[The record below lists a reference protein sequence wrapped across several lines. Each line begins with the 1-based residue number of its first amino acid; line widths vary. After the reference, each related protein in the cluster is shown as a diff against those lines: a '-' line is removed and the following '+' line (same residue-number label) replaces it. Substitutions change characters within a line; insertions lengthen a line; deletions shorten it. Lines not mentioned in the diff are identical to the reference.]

1 MTETILTVSAW
12 PEPLSFDAT
21 PKNQILQEGFSFD
34 EKGIESG
41 IQWLNQV
48 YDTVRNRY

>member
-1 MTETILTVSAW
+1 MAANEKNVS
-12 PEPLSFDAT
+12 FYDAL
-21 PKNQILQEGFSFD
+21 KMLAD